1 VTTEGETTEG
11 QGARG
16 PGATARAWVWV
27 VGALAAWSL
36 LTWAT
41 GGFFLEW
48 RGLRVSSR
56 DPIRPLLVAAVVVAW
71 AFWRHGRSGVARD
84 LDIIRV
90 DIDFDRWAPP
100 LALILSLATVAIGVT
115 WTTRTAGGADSWSF
129 VSQARLWADGNL
141 IVEQP
146 IVSQVPWPNADRS
159 FTPLNYTQ
167 VKDRPA
173 IVSIAAPGYPM
184 LMAVFSPIHPDAIFW
199 VVPLSG
205 GLLVGMS
212 FLLGRAL
219 GGSAVGLLTCA
230 LVATSPAV
238 LFQLVAPMSD
248 VVVAAF
254 WIAALVVAIPNRRDT
269 WLGAGTVSSL
279 AILTRPNTA
288 PIAAVFAIAAFWH
301 WRDQGGAQTLRERL
315 WKVVA
320 YGTGTVPGVLSAA
333 AINTALYGGPFQS
346 GYGTAA
352 NLYSLQNLLPNTWRY
367 FSWLLSSETPFVLL
381 ALAAPFVIRDRATRR
396 LAAFSGLCACATWFC
411 YVFYLVFN
419 DWWYLRF
426 VLTAFP
432 CILALASLSFVWVA
446 RKIPPVARTPVVLML
461 LVPLVVWRIE
471 YATDAGTFRSWKHE
485 RRYIDAGRLVNRRLE
500 PNAILYSG
508 QHSGSLRYY
517 GHRLTVRWQSFDPTW
532 FDRSIQILKDMG
544 YKPYIVVEDGE
555 REDFRQAL
563 GGSRYGQL
571 DWPPLL
577 EIENQPKVSVYD
589 PDGAK

>member
-1 VTTEGETTEG
+1 VTTASQETK
-11 QGARG
+11 G
-16 PGATARAWVWV
+16 PRTTARAWVWV
-27 VGALAAWSL
+27 VVALAAWSFV
-36 LTWAT
+36 TWAT

-71 AFWRHGRSGVARD
+71 AFWRHGRVGVARD

-129 VSQARLWADGNL
+129 VSQAKLWADGNL

-146 IVSQVPWPNADRS
+146 IVSQVPWPHADRS

-184 LMAVFSPIHPDAIFW
+184 LMAAFSPIHPDAIFW

-254 WIAALVVAIPNRRDT
+254 WVAALVVAIPNRRET

-288 PIAAVFAIAAFWH
+288 PIAAVFAIAAFWN
-301 WRDQGGAQTLRERL
+301 WRDQGGAQTMRERL

-352 NLYSLQNLLPNTWRY
+352 NLYSVQNLLPNTWRY

-381 ALAAPFVIRDRATRR
+381 ALAVPFVIRDRATRR
-396 LAAFSGLCACATWFC
+396 LAVFSGLCAFATWFC

-432 CILALASLSFVWVA
+432 CILGLASLSFVWLA
-446 RKIPPVARTPVVLML
+446 RKIPPAARTPAVLML
-461 LVPLVVWRIE
+461 LVPLLVWRID
-471 YATDAGTFRSWKHE
+471 YATDAGAFRSWKHE

-517 GHRLTVRWQSFDPTW
+517 GHRLTIRWQSFDPTW

>member
-1 VTTEGETTEG
+1 VTTASQETK
-11 QGARG
+11 G
-16 PGATARAWVWV
+16 PRTTARAWVWV
-27 VGALAAWSL
+27 VVALAAWSFV
-36 LTWAT
+36 TWAT

-71 AFWRHGRSGVARD
+71 AFWRHGRVGVARD

-129 VSQARLWADGNL
+129 VSQAKLWADGNL

-146 IVSQVPWPNADRS
+146 IVSQVPWPHADRS

-184 LMAVFSPIHPDAIFW
+184 LMAAFSPIHSDAIFW

-254 WIAALVVAIPNRRDT
+254 WVAALVVAIPNRRET

-288 PIAAVFAIAAFWH
+288 PIAAVFAIAAFWN
-301 WRDQGGAQTLRERL
+301 WRDQGGAQTMRERL

-352 NLYSLQNLLPNTWRY
+352 NLYSVQNLLPNTWRY

-381 ALAAPFVIRDRATRR
+381 ALAVPFVIRDRATRR
-396 LAAFSGLCACATWFC
+396 LAVFSGLCAFATWFC

-432 CILALASLSFVWVA
+432 CILGLASLSFVWLA
-446 RKIPPVARTPVVLML
+446 RKIPPAARTPAVLML
-461 LVPLVVWRIE
+461 LVPLLVWRID
-471 YATDAGTFRSWKHE
+471 YATDAGAFRSWKHE

-517 GHRLTVRWQSFDPTW
+517 GHRLTIRWQSFDPTW

>member
-1 VTTEGETTEG
+1 VTTASQETK
-11 QGARG
+11 G
-16 PGATARAWVWV
+16 PRTTARAWVWV
-27 VGALAAWSL
+27 VVALAAWSFV
-36 LTWAT
+36 TWAT

-71 AFWRHGRSGVARD
+71 AFWRHGRVGVARD

-129 VSQARLWADGNL
+129 VSQAKLWADGNL

-146 IVSQVPWPNADRS
+146 IVSQVPWPHADRS

-184 LMAVFSPIHPDAIFW
+184 LMAAFSPIHPDAIFW

-254 WIAALVVAIPNRRDT
+254 WVAALVIAIPNRRET

-288 PIAAVFAIAAFWH
+288 PIAAVFAIAAFWN
-301 WRDQGGAQTLRERL
+301 WRDQGGAQTMRERL

-352 NLYSLQNLLPNTWRY
+352 NLYSVQNLLPNTWRY

-381 ALAAPFVIRDRATRR
+381 ALAVPFVIRDRATRR
-396 LAAFSGLCACATWFC
+396 LAVFSGLCAFATWFC

-432 CILALASLSFVWVA
+432 CILGLASLSFVWLA
-446 RKIPPVARTPVVLML
+446 RKIPPAARTPAVLML
-461 LVPLVVWRIE
+461 LVPLLVWRID
-471 YATDAGTFRSWKHE
+471 YATDAGAFRSWKHE

-517 GHRLTVRWQSFDPTW
+517 GHRLTIRWQSFDPTW

>member
-1 VTTEGETTEG
+1 VTTASQETN
-11 QGARG
+11 G
-16 PGATARAWVWV
+16 PRTTARAWVWV
-27 VGALAAWSL
+27 VVALAAWSFV
-36 LTWAT
+36 TWAT

-71 AFWRHGRSGVARD
+71 AFWRHGRVGVARD

-129 VSQARLWADGNL
+129 VSQAKLWADGNL

-146 IVSQVPWPNADRS
+146 IVSQVPWPHADRS

-184 LMAVFSPIHPDAIFW
+184 LMAAFSPIHSDAIFW

-254 WIAALVVAIPNRRDT
+254 WVAALVVAIPNRRET

-288 PIAAVFAIAAFWH
+288 PIAAVFAIAAFWN
-301 WRDQGGAQTLRERL
+301 WRDQGGAQTMRERL

-352 NLYSLQNLLPNTWRY
+352 NLYSVQNLLPNTWRY

-381 ALAAPFVIRDRATRR
+381 ALAVPFVIRDRATRR
-396 LAAFSGLCACATWFC
+396 LAVFSGLCAFATWFC

-432 CILALASLSFVWVA
+432 CILGLASLSFVWLA
-446 RKIPPVARTPVVLML
+446 RKIPPAARTPAVLML
-461 LVPLVVWRIE
+461 LVPLLVWRID
-471 YATDAGTFRSWKHE
+471 YATDAGAFRSWKHE

-517 GHRLTVRWQSFDPTW
+517 GHRLTIRWQSFDPTW

>member
-1 VTTEGETTEG
+1 VTTAGQETK
-11 QGARG
+11 G
-16 PGATARAWVWV
+16 PRTTARAWVWV
-27 VGALAAWSL
+27 VVALAAWSFV
-36 LTWAT
+36 TWAT

-71 AFWRHGRSGVARD
+71 AFWRHGRVGVARD

-129 VSQARLWADGNL
+129 VSQAKLWADGNL

-146 IVSQVPWPNADRS
+146 IVSQVPWPHADRS

-184 LMAVFSPIHPDAIFW
+184 LMAAFSPIHPDAIFW

-254 WIAALVVAIPNRRDT
+254 WVAALVVAIPNRRET

-288 PIAAVFAIAAFWH
+288 PIAAVFAIAAFWN
-301 WRDQGGAQTLRERL
+301 WRDQGGAQTMRERL

-352 NLYSLQNLLPNTWRY
+352 NLYSVQNLLPNTWRY

-381 ALAAPFVIRDRATRR
+381 ALAVPFVIRDRATRR
-396 LAAFSGLCACATWFC
+396 LAVFSGLCAFATWFC

-432 CILALASLSFVWVA
+432 CILGLASLSFVWLA
-446 RKIPPVARTPVVLML
+446 RKIPPAARTPAVLML
-461 LVPLVVWRIE
+461 LVPLLVWRID
-471 YATDAGTFRSWKHE
+471 YATDAGAFRSWKHE

-517 GHRLTVRWQSFDPTW
+517 GHRLTIRWQSFDPTW

>member
-1 VTTEGETTEG
+1 VTTASQETK
-11 QGARG
+11 G
-16 PGATARAWVWV
+16 PRTTARAWVWV
-27 VGALAAWSL
+27 VVALAAWSFV
-36 LTWAT
+36 TWAT

-71 AFWRHGRSGVARD
+71 AFWRHGRVGVARD

-129 VSQARLWADGNL
+129 VSQAKLWADGNL

-146 IVSQVPWPNADRS
+146 IVSQVPWPHADRS

-184 LMAVFSPIHPDAIFW
+184 LMAAFSPIHPDAIFW

-254 WIAALVVAIPNRRDT
+254 WVAALVIAIPNRRET

-288 PIAAVFAIAAFWH
+288 PIAAVFAIAAFWN
-301 WRDQGGAQTLRERL
+301 WRDQGGAQTMRERL

-352 NLYSLQNLLPNTWRY
+352 NLYSVQNLLPNTWRY

-381 ALAAPFVIRDRATRR
+381 ALAVPFVIRDRATRR
-396 LAAFSGLCACATWFC
+396 LAVFSGLCAFATWFC

-432 CILALASLSFVWVA
+432 CILGLASLSFVWLA
-446 RKIPPVARTPVVLML
+446 RKIPPAARTPAVLML
-461 LVPLVVWRIE
+461 LVPLLVWRID
-471 YATDAGTFRSWKHE
+471 YATDAGAFRSWKHE

-517 GHRLTVRWQSFDPTW
+517 GHRLTIRWQSFDPTW

-577 EIENQPKVSVYD
+577 EIENQPKVTVYD

>member
-1 VTTEGETTEG
+1 VTTASQETN
-11 QGARG
+11 G
-16 PGATARAWVWV
+16 PRTTARAWVWV
-27 VGALAAWSL
+27 VVALAAWSFV
-36 LTWAT
+36 TWAT

-71 AFWRHGRSGVARD
+71 AFWRHGRVGVARD

-129 VSQARLWADGNL
+129 VSQAKLWADGNL

-146 IVSQVPWPNADRS
+146 IVSQVPWPHADRS

-184 LMAVFSPIHPDAIFW
+184 LMAAFSPIHPDAIFW

-254 WIAALVVAIPNRRDT
+254 WVAALVVAIPNRRET

-288 PIAAVFAIAAFWH
+288 PIAAVFAIAAFWN
-301 WRDQGGAQTLRERL
+301 WRDQGGAQTMRERL

-352 NLYSLQNLLPNTWRY
+352 NLYSVQNLLPNTWRY

-381 ALAAPFVIRDRATRR
+381 ALAVPFVIRDRATRR
-396 LAAFSGLCACATWFC
+396 LAVFSGLCAFATWFC

-432 CILALASLSFVWVA
+432 CILGLASLSFVWLA
-446 RKIPPVARTPVVLML
+446 RKIPPAARTPAVLML
-461 LVPLVVWRIE
+461 LVPLLVWRID
-471 YATDAGTFRSWKHE
+471 YATDAGAFRSWKHE

-517 GHRLTVRWQSFDPTW
+517 GHRLTIRWQSFDPTW